1 MQADVTKTEDVQ
13 NYVNRAVEVYGR
25 IDFFFNNAGIVQKFS
40 MLDDIDEDEFDR
52 QMSVNVK
59 GAFLGMKYVLKVM
72 KEQGSGHIVNTA
84 STAGIRASTV
94 RRLFGKQA
102 CGGGLDEGSALE
114 YVKQGIRVNAICPGG
129 VQTPLTA
136 AVAKSFME
144 GATCLRKWATCG
156 WDARLRRM
164 KSRTWWLSWLPRLQL
179 HDRFAGY
186 D

>member
-72 KEQGSGHIVNTA
+72 KEQARTYREHRFHGGYPREHSAPLIRQA
-84 STAGIRASTV
+84 SMRW
-94 RRLFGKQA
+94 
-102 CGGGLDEGSALE
+102 
-114 YVKQGIRVNAICPGG
+114 
-129 VQTPLTA
+129 
-136 AVAKSFME
+136 
-144 GATCLRKWATCG
+144 WA
-156 WDARLRRM
+156 
-164 KSRTWWLSWLPRLQL
+164 
-179 HDRFAGY
+179 
-186 D
+186 